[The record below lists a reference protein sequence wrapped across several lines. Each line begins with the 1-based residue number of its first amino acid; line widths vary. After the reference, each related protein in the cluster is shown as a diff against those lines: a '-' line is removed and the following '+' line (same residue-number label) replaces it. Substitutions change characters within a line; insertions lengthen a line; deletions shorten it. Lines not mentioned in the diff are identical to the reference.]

1 MPTISPSAKLA
12 TGLTVDNE
20 WTTVS
25 NNKKKKSKSKQ
36 KPEESDEKLINRDL
50 TPALKSLS
58 VENRV
63 KNSLINANNKTKK
76 VSNNSNVD
84 NNKSEIVRNQFGQPL
99 ATEPTKRLRNLK
111 KKLKEIEGLK
121 AKDKKLLEK
130 EQLEKISREEEI
142 LEQINELQ
150 RFIDN
155 N

>member
-63 KNSLINANNKTKK
+63 KNSLINTNNKTKK
-76 VSNNSNVD
+76 VSNNSNID